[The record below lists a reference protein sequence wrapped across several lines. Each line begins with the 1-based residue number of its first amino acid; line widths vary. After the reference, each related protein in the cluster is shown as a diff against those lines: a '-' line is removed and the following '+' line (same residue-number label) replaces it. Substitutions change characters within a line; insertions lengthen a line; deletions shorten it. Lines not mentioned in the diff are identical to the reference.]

1 MQEDLGLSYGNR
13 VVIDT
18 PKELQNMS
26 LQEILDKGYLLETEF
41 FCDTHQKNYKSSPIT
56 KTAFGPIIY
65 SECPECA
72 KDREIKRQQ
81 YEAEKQEV
89 IKRAQIEREESI
101 LRARGC
107 GKKFLKLRG
116 SLKMD
121 TELWKSGKLEEY
133 LKHNGLDFENKDN
146 LIILG
151 GVGVGKTFFACKL
164 VETAY
169 KLGLNYILLNSFEL
183 VSIYKSK
190 SIAGFNRTNSFENIA
205 EFLEDVDCVILDEVD
220 YFLRGSKDIRDDEA
234 LHHFSQICEKEDIRV
249 IILGNCNRKELKESM
264 PPKIYSRF
272 SGGKVIG
279 GWNMQDMRVKQ

>member
-1 MQEDLGLSYGNR
+1 MQEDLGLIIKKGT
-13 VVIDT
+13 VKI
-18 PKELQNMS
+18 PKEYDNLP
-26 LQEILDKGYLLETEF
+26 LGELIEKGIIEKYKTEY
-41 FCDTHQKNYKSSPIT
+41 CEVHSKNYTSTPYF
-56 KTAFGPIIY
+56 KTGLCGVLY

-72 KDREIKRQQ
+72 RDRETKRQQ
-81 YEAEKQEV
+81 EEKEKQEA

-116 SLKMD
+116 SLKTD
-121 TELWKSGKLEEY
+121 IELWESGKLEGY
-133 LKHNGLDFENKDN
+133 LKHNGSDFENKDN

-169 KLGLNYILLNSFEL
+169 KLGLKYILLNSFEL
-183 VSIYKSK
+183 VSIYKNK

-234 LHHFSQICEKEDIRV
+234 LHHFSQICEKEDVRV

-272 SGGKVIG
+272 AGGKVVG
-279 GWNMQDMRVKQ
+279 GWNMKDMRVKQ